1 MDKAFIEKMKKN
13 LITMKAEILENLKHE
28 NEELNEI
35 TSKSEPSDDADL
47 ANNDI
52 DRRTLETLSSQDLK
66 RLNLVESALAR
77 IENGHYGI
85 CLYSGKPIPKERL
98 EAIPYALYT
107 VEAQEMLERKRRI
120 RA

>member
-1 MDKAFIEKMKKN
+1 MDKDFIQRMKERLYELKQ
-13 LITMKAEILENLKHE
+13 EIMLNLKQE
-28 NEELNEI
+28 NDELNEI
-35 TSKSEPSDDADL
+35 SGKNEPQDDADI

-52 DRRTLETLSSQDLK
+52 DRKTLETLSSQDLK

-77 IENGHYGI
+77 IENGHYGV